1 MRVSC
6 FPGKPWLRAGPKSDT
21 PSCPAQ
27 RHVPG
32 SARVRL
38 SSAPGR
44 MAWGA
49 RVGTHRCSVPGE
61 KIKIKKMKAVSGL
74 LSEKIHQQ
82 VHAMRDMGIFFA
94 RQPRSDTSSCRW
106 FQLEQGPKGRAKVH
120 RDRGV
125 EQALVRCDWLDLS
138 GFYLIKSSRNPA
150 TQNSWPPVFCKRC

>member
-1 MRVSC
+1 
-6 FPGKPWLRAGPKSDT
+6 
-21 PSCPAQ
+21 
-27 RHVPG
+27 
-32 SARVRL
+32 
-38 SSAPGR
+38 
-44 MAWGA
+44 
-49 RVGTHRCSVPGE
+49 
-61 KIKIKKMKAVSGL
+61 MKAVPGL

-150 TQNSWPPVFCKRC
+150 TQNSWPPVLCKRC